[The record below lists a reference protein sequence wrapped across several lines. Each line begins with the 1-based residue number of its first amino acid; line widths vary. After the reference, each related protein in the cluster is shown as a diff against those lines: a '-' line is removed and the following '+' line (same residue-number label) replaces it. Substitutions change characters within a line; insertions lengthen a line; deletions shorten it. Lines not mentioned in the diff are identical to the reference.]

1 MLSRLNFKRCLR
13 NFSCADTRIAQR
25 EVILSK
31 KALRHAKPD
40 KFKNSNAFTLAELLV
55 SILII
60 SVILTLLAPVI
71 TKRAKESFTVNSSA
85 QYESRL
91 FLYDISD
98 SDCTDPADGTKSL
111 NCKFTTP
118 NDVEEISVVMVS
130 GGGGG
135 AGATNPT
142 VNTNQRAYAAS
153 TTVGSSQT
161 KEITITSGMKNVV
174 ISYLAGSGAGGGGG
188 AYDST
193 TGGAPT
199 SQADCDPFN
208 ALFIPA
214 EYNGSGGKN
223 TCVTKYNVGDT
234 YGPTIAISTATVT
247 AGSGALSGSC
257 NANECC
263 WRGTTSNNCTTSGSW
278 SGHLSIYSG
287 CTRTVCTWY
296 AANTSCQ
303 SWAPNGTS
311 AGDWRLPTQNEMK
324 GWANNIER
332 VSAYYGSDGLQLC
345 GSGSSSYGSVECTYT
360 NRCGGTGNGVCY
372 PGSVWSSPSGYGFYL
387 GSGSF
392 YGPYSYNAHGAF
404 SARCVL
410 EKGAQRFNSFAG
422 GGGGAGAYVKNYQ
435 IPNSVISS
443 NIGGKIVLYS
453 AAGGAGGSSASSSGS
468 SASNGSNGNTSY
480 IEVYSSDNVLKWGIR
495 ASGGYAGE
503 GASSSSYGEGGAERT
518 IASCQ
523 LYENGSWRSVNCT
536 GIGAKGLD
544 GTKVEN
550 ASSTNTATGGTGGG
564 SMYNTTVAQGGGVG
578 GSTSG
583 ANGYSGSVYGAGGGG
598 ATITFNSSNNV
609 TKGIGGNGANGVAEI
624 TYDLV
629 RQAAGGGG
637 GGGGAFI
644 RVEKIKVT
652 SGKEYTIKVASG
664 GAAGSVATKGS
675 DGGVTSATFDS
686 VTYTLSGGKGG
697 QIGTSSTDTSN
708 VIQGIGGLGGIVSSN
723 VSDTTNIEYKNGLK
737 GDDGNTYTTT
747 TGFVVSNGGNGG
759 TSGLDTK
766 GGCGG
771 LFIDSSICTN
781 TNVNGTSVNFVS
793 PNQIFDT
800 AQYGSAGAGGSGGG
814 WSEDT
819 FNYPNSG
826 GGSQGQSGYVYIN
839 WVKYKN

>member
-1 MLSRLNFKRCLR
+1 M
-13 NFSCADTRIAQR
+13 
-25 EVILSK
+25 K
-31 KALRHAKPD
+31 KQ
-40 KFKNSNAFTLAELLV
+40 NAFTLAELLV

-71 TKRAKESFTVNSSA
+71 TKRAKENISINGGSTNKINT
-85 QYESRL
+85 RL
-91 FLYDISD
+91 FIYNKSD
-98 SDCTDPADGTKSL
+98 S
-111 NCKFTTP
+111 NCS
-118 NDVEEISVVMVS
+118 EISGVNNSLSCNFTIPSGVNRINAIAVS

-135 AGATNPT
+135 AGATQPSIEYGKKLT
-142 VNTNQRAYAAS
+142 VANATAKTSKTQ
-153 TTVGSSQT
+153 
-161 KEITITSGMKNVV
+161 ELTITNGMKNIV
-174 ISYLAGSGAGGGGG
+174 ISELIGSGAGGGGASWISESSG
-188 AYDST
+188 
-193 TGGAPT
+193 PQ
-199 SQADCDPFN
+199 SQADCDPYN

-214 EYNGSGGKN
+214 AYNGTGGKN
-223 TCVTKYNVGDT
+223 LCATKFNAGDPK
-234 YGPTIAISTATVT
+234 GPTIPSIPTT
-247 AGSGALSGSC
+247 GALKYNIVRPNQSC
-257 NANECC
+257 TAQRCC
-263 WRGTTSNNCTTSGSW
+263 WSGGTTSSDCEIESGTVVQNYTN
-278 SGHLSIYSG
+278 YSS
-287 CTRTVCTWY
+287 CDRTVCTYW
-296 AANTSCQ
+296 AGVNLCLQ
-303 SWAPNGTS
+303 WAPEGTK
-311 AGDWRLPTQNEMK
+311 AGDWRLPTKEEASGWLANMSNISSTSLGPNGMQFCDSYRGKTNFLCKYLDNSCFGSFTDSCHPQAYWVRNEYLMTLK
-324 GWANNIER
+324 KTTG
-332 VSAYYGSDGLQLC
+332 VYPMYGESTGSVRCVYDGT
-345 GSGSSSYGSVECTYT
+345 GSGVQK
-360 NRCGGTGNGVCY
+360 
-372 PGSVWSSPSGYGFYL
+372 
-387 GSGSF
+387 
-392 YGPYSYNAHGAF
+392 F
-404 SARCVL
+404 SAL
-410 EKGAQRFNSFAG
+410 SG
-422 GGGGAGAYVKNYQ
+422 GGGGAGAYIKNYQ
-435 IPNSVISS
+435 IPNDVISS
-443 NIGGKIVLYS
+443 NIGGKIKLFS
-453 AAGGAGGSSASSSGS
+453 AAGGSGGNSASSQGS

-480 IEVYSSDNVLKWGIR
+480 IEIYDKDNVLKWGIR
-495 ASGGYAGE
+495 ALGGNYGY
-503 GASSSSYGEGGAERT
+503 GASSTDYGNGGAQT
-518 IASCQ
+518 SANSCQ
-523 LYENGSWRSVNCT
+523 LYENGIWKSINCT
-536 GIGAKGLD
+536 GVGIKGTN
-544 GTKVEN
+544 GNKVES
-550 ASSTNTATGGTGGG
+550 ASSTNTATGGSGGG
-564 SMYNTTVAQGGGVG
+564 SMYNSSTAIGGGSG
-578 GSTSG
+578 GSISS
-583 ANGYSGSVYGAGGGG
+583 ANGYNGSVYGAGGGG
-598 ATITFNSSNNV
+598 ATIVFDSSNNV

-800 AQYGSAGAGGSGGG
+800 AQYGAAGAGGSGGG

-839 WVKYKN
+839 WVKYKS

>member
-1 MLSRLNFKRCLR
+1 M
-13 NFSCADTRIAQR
+13 
-25 EVILSK
+25 K
-31 KALRHAKPD
+31 KQ
-40 KFKNSNAFTLAELLV
+40 NAFTLAELLV

-71 TKRAKESFTVNSSA
+71 TKRAKESFSVSSSREN
-85 QYESRL
+85 ESRL
-91 FLYDISD
+91 YLYDIND
-98 SDCTDPADGTKSL
+98 SDCTSSTDGTNSL
-111 NCKFTTP
+111 DCVFKVP
-118 NDVEEISVVMVS
+118 NNIEEISLVMVS

-142 VNTNQRAYAAS
+142 VNTNQKLTAANS
-153 TTVGSSQT
+153 SIGNSQT
-161 KEITITSGMKNVV
+161 KELTITSSMKNIVV
-174 ISYLAGSGAGGGGG
+174 SNLIGSGAGGGGASWG
-188 AYDST
+188 SS
-193 TGGAPT
+193 GGSGGGGGPQ
-199 SQADCDPFN
+199 SQADCDPYN

-214 EYNGSGGKN
+214 AYNGTGGKN
-223 TCVTKYNVGDT
+223 LCVTKYNVGDT
-234 YGPTIAISTATVT
+234 YGPTIASSTTTVT
-247 AGSGALSGSC
+247 TGSGSC
-257 NANECC
+257 SANECC
-263 WRGTTSNNCTTSGSW
+263 WRGTTSSPCTASGSW
-278 SGHLSIYSG
+278 SGHSTSYSG
-287 CTRTVCTWY
+287 CNRTVCTWY
-296 AANTSCQ
+296 AANASCQ

-311 AGDWRLPTQNEMK
+311 AGDWRLPTQNEMI

-345 GSGSSSYGSVECTYT
+345 DLGSSSYGSVRCSYYL
-360 NRCGGTGNGVCY
+360 NRCSGANGDDCFPY
-372 PGSVWSSPSGYGFYL
+372 YVWSSPSGYYFYL
-387 GSGSF
+387 NSRSFVGPNSDSGR
-392 YGPYSYNAHGAF
+392 YAV
-404 SARCVL
+404 SARCVM
-410 EKGAQRFNSFAG
+410 EKATGKVAALSG
-422 GGGGAGAYVKNYQ
+422 GGGGAGAYIKNYQ
-435 IPNSVISS
+435 IPNDVISS
-443 NIGGKIVLYS
+443 NIGGKIKLFS
-453 AAGGAGGSSASSSGS
+453 AAGGSGGSSASSSGS
-468 SASNGSNGNTSY
+468 SASNGTSGLASY
-480 IEVYSSDNVLKWGIR
+480 VEVYAPDGVTLVWGIR
-495 ASGGYAGE
+495 ASGGNYGYRATSTAAGN
-503 GASSSSYGEGGAERT
+503 GGAQT
-518 IASCQ
+518 SANSCQ
-523 LYENGSWRSVNCT
+523 LYENGVWRSINCT
-536 GIGAKGLD
+536 GVGIKGTN
-544 GTKVEN
+544 GNKVES
-550 ASSTNTATGGTGGG
+550 ASSTNTATGGSGGG
-564 SMYNTTVAQGGGVG
+564 SMYNSSTVIGGGSG
-578 GSTSG
+578 GSISS
-583 ANGYSGSVYGAGGGG
+583 ANGYNGSVYGAGGGG
-598 ATITFNSSNNV
+598 ATIVFDSSNNV

-664 GAAGSVATKGS
+664 GAAGSVATSGS
-675 DGGVTSATFDS
+675 DGGVTSVTFDS

-819 FNYPNSG
+819 FNYPNPG

>member
-111 NCKFTTP
+111 NCKFTAP

-153 TTVGSSQT
+153 TTLGSSQT
-161 KEITITSGMKNVV
+161 KEITITSGMKNVT

-234 YGPTIAISTATVT
+234 NGPTIASSTTTVT
-247 AGSGALSGSC
+247 AGSGSC
-257 NANECC
+257 SANECC
-263 WRGTTSNNCTTSGSW
+263 WTGYTVGICN
-278 SGHLSIYSG
+278 SGHPTSYSG
-287 CTRTVCTWY
+287 CYRTVCTWY
-296 AANTSCQ
+296 AANASCQ

-324 GWANNIER
+324 GWANNIGR
-332 VSAYYGSDGLQLC
+332 VSNFLGSDGLQLC
-345 GSGSSSYGSVECTYT
+345 DHGSTSYGSVRCDNT
-360 NRCGGTGNGVCY
+360 NRCGGAKGGHCY
-372 PGSVWSSPSGYGFYL
+372 PNYVWSSPSGYGFFL

-392 YGPYSYNAHGAF
+392 YGPYSYNAHGAL

-410 EKGAQRFNSFAG
+410 ESGAQRFNSFAG
-422 GGGGAGAYVKNYQ
+422 GGGGAGAYIKNYQ
-435 IPNSVISS
+435 IPNDVISS
-443 NIGGKIVLYS
+443 NIGGKIKLFS

-564 SMYNTTVAQGGGVG
+564 SMYNTTVAQGGGSG

-598 ATITFNSSNNV
+598 ATIVFDSSNNAV
-609 TKGIGGNGANGVAEI
+609 RGTGGRGANGVAEI
-624 TYDLV
+624 TYDV
-629 RQAAGGGG
+629 VYQGAAGGGG
-637 GGGGAFI
+637 GGGAY
-644 RVEKIKVT
+644 VELSDISVS
-652 SGKEYTIKVASG
+652 SGNTYTIKVGNGGSG
-664 GAAGSVATKGS
+664 GSISTKGS
-675 DGGVTSATFDS
+675 DGGESEIVFDS
-686 VTYTLSGGKGG
+686 ITYTLSGGKGG
-697 QIGTSSTDTSN
+697 QIGTSATSTTN
-708 VIQGIGGLGGIVSSN
+708 VIQGIGGSGGIVSSN

-819 FNYPNSG
+819 FNYPDSG

>member
-1 MLSRLNFKRCLR
+1 MTPIFLR
-13 NFSCADTRIAQR
+13 TFN
-25 EVILSK
+25 
-31 KALRHAKPD
+31 
-40 KFKNSNAFTLAELLV
+40 KFKHKKRAFTLAELLV

-71 TKRAKESFTVNSSA
+71 TKRAKESFSVSSSREN
-85 QYESRL
+85 ESRL
-91 FLYDISD
+91 YLYDIND
-98 SDCTDPADGTKSL
+98 SDCTSSTDGTNSL
-111 NCKFTTP
+111 DCVFKVP
-118 NDVEEISVVMVS
+118 NNIEEISLVMVS

-142 VNTNQRAYAAS
+142 ISYGQKILTSNPTI
-153 TTVGSSQT
+153 GSPQT
-161 KEITITSGMKNVV
+161 KTLTITSSMKNII
-174 ISYLAGSGAGGGGG
+174 ISYLSGSGAGGGGG

-193 TGGAPT
+193 SGGAPT

-214 EYNGSGGKN
+214 AYNGSGGKN
-223 TCVTKYNVGDT
+223 LCVTKYNVGDT
-234 YGPTIAISTATVT
+234 NGPTIASSVKTVNTGGATC
-247 AGSGALSGSC
+247 S
-257 NANECC
+257 ANECC
-263 WRGTTSNNCTTSGSW
+263 WKGGTSNTCTASGSW
-278 SGHLSIYSG
+278 SGHTTSYSG

-296 AANTSCQ
+296 AANSSCQ
-303 SWAPNGTS
+303 AWAPSGTS

-332 VSAYYGSDGLQLC
+332 VSTYLGSDGLQLC
-345 GSGSSSYGSVECTYT
+345 DYGSSSCGSVRCNYYS
-360 NRCGGTGNGVCY
+360 NRCSGAYDDNCY
-372 PGSVWSSPSGYGFYL
+372 PSDVWSSPSGYYFFL
-387 GSGSF
+387 SNGSF
-392 YGPYSYNAHGAF
+392 YGPNSSNARLAL

-410 EKGAQRFNSFAG
+410 ESGAQRFNSFAG
-422 GGGGAGAYVKNYQ
+422 GGGGAGAYIKNYQ
-435 IPNSVISS
+435 IPNDVISS
-443 NIGGKIVLYS
+443 NIGGKIKLFS
-453 AAGGAGGSSASSSGS
+453 AAGGSGGSSASSPDN
-468 SASNGSNGNTSY
+468 SASNGTNGSTSY
-480 IEVYSSDNVLKWGIR
+480 IEIYDKDNVLKWGIR
-495 ASGGYAGE
+495 ALGGNYGY
-503 GASSSSYGEGGAERT
+503 GASSTDYGNGGAQT
-518 IASCQ
+518 SANSCQ
-523 LYENGSWRSVNCT
+523 LYENGVWKSINCT
-536 GIGAKGLD
+536 GVGIKGTN
-544 GTKVEN
+544 GNKVES
-550 ASSTNTATGGTGGG
+550 ASSTNTATGGSGGG
-564 SMYNTTVAQGGGVG
+564 SMYNSSTVIGGGSG
-578 GSTSG
+578 GSISS
-583 ANGYSGSVYGAGGGG
+583 ANGYNGSVYGAGGGG
-598 ATITFNSSNNV
+598 ATIVFDSSNNV

-800 AQYGSAGAGGSGGG
+800 AQYGAAGAGGGGGG

>member
-111 NCKFTTP
+111 NCKFTAP

-153 TTVGSSQT
+153 TTLGSSQT
-161 KEITITSGMKNVV
+161 KEITITSGMKNVT

-214 EYNGSGGKN
+214 AYNGSGGKN

-234 YGPTIAISTATVT
+234 NGPTIASSVTTVNAGGAT
-247 AGSGALSGSC
+247 C
-257 NANECC
+257 YANECC
-263 WRGTTSNNCTTSGSW
+263 WRGTTARPCTASGSW
-278 SGHLSIYSG
+278 SGHSTSYSG
-287 CTRTVCTWY
+287 CTRTVCTWQ
-296 AANTSCQ
+296 AANSSCQ
-303 SWAPNGTS
+303 AWAPSGTS

-332 VSAYYGSDGLQLC
+332 VSNYLGSDGLQLC
-345 GSGSSSYGSVECTYT
+345 NNGSSPYGSVKCVYY
-360 NRCGGTGNGVCY
+360 NFRCSGAYDDNCY
-372 PGSVWSSPSGYGFYL
+372 PSHVWSSPSGYYFYL
-387 GSGSF
+387 SSRSFFGPNSGSAR
-392 YGPYSYNAHGAF
+392 NAH

-410 EKGAQRFNSFAG
+410 ESGLGSNTALSG
-422 GGGGAGAYVKNYQ
+422 GGGGAGAYIKNYQ
-435 IPNSVISS
+435 IPNDVISS
-443 NIGGKIVLYS
+443 NIGGKIKLFS
-453 AAGGAGGSSASSSGS
+453 AAGGAGGSSASSSGGN
-468 SASNGSNGNTSY
+468 ASNGSNGNTSY

-503 GASSSSYGEGGAERT
+503 GASSSNYGEGGAERT

-544 GTKVEN
+544 GTKAEN

-564 SMYNTTVAQGGGVG
+564 SMYNTTVAQGGGSG
-578 GSTSG
+578 GTTSSASGYNGST
-583 ANGYSGSVYGAGGGG
+583 YGAGGGG
-598 ATITFNSSNNV
+598 ATIVFDSSNNAV
-609 TKGIGGNGANGVAEI
+609 RGTGGRGANGVAEI
-624 TYDLV
+624 TYDII
-629 RQAAGGGG
+629 RQAAGGGA
-637 GGGGAFI
+637 GGGGAFV
-644 RVEKIKVT
+644 RADKIKVT
-652 SGKEYTIKVASG
+652 SGKEYIVKVASG
-664 GAAGSVATKGS
+664 GAAGSVASSGA
-675 DGGVTSATFDS
+675 DGGVSSVTFEG

-697 QIGTSSTDTSN
+697 SIGTSATDSDD
-708 VIQGIGGLGGIVSSN
+708 VIQGIGGEGGIVSSN
-723 VSDTTNIEYKNGLK
+723 VSDTSDVEYKNGLK
-737 GDDGNTYTTT
+737 GDDANTYTTDS
-747 TGFVVSNGGNGG
+747 GFIVSNGGNGG

-781 TNVNGTSVNFVS
+781 TNVNAAYVNFTA
-793 PNQIFDT
+793 PNQIYDT
-800 AQYGSAGAGGSGGG
+800 AQYGAAGAGGGGGG

-819 FNYPNSG
+819 LNYPNPG

>member
-71 TKRAKESFTVNSSA
+71 TKRAKESFSVSSSREN
-85 QYESRL
+85 ESRL
-91 FLYDISD
+91 YLYDIND
-98 SDCTDPADGTKSL
+98 SDCTSSTDGTNSL
-111 NCKFTTP
+111 DCVFKVP
-118 NDVEEISVVMVS
+118 NNIEEISLVMVS

-153 TTVGSSQT
+153 TTLGSSQT

-214 EYNGSGGKN
+214 AYNGSGGKN

-234 YGPTIAISTATVT
+234 NGPTIAISTATVT
-247 AGSGALSGSC
+247 AGSGSC
-257 NANECC
+257 SANECC
-263 WRGTTSNNCTTSGSW
+263 WRGTTSNHCTASGSW
-278 SGHLSIYSG
+278 SGHSTSYSG
-287 CTRTVCTWY
+287 CNRTVCTWA
-296 AANTSCQ
+296 AANASCQ

-332 VSAYYGSDGLQLC
+332 VSAYLGSDGLQLC
-345 GSGSSSYGSVECTYT
+345 DTGSFYYGSV
-360 NRCGGTGNGVCY
+360 RCNYASRCSGAHDGYCY
-372 PGSVWSSPSGYGFYL
+372 PLNVWSSPSGYNFYL
-387 GSGSF
+387 VNGSF
-392 YGPYSYNAHGAF
+392 GGPDSYNARDAF

-544 GTKVEN
+544 GTKAES

-564 SMYNTTVAQGGGVG
+564 SMYNTTVAQGGGSG
-578 GSTSG
+578 GTTSSASGYNGST
-583 ANGYSGSVYGAGGGG
+583 YGAGGGG
-598 ATITFNSSNNV
+598 ATITFNSSNNAV
-609 TKGIGGNGANGVAEI
+609 RGTGGRGANGVAEI
-624 TYDLV
+624 TYDII
-629 RQAAGGGG
+629 RQAAGGGA
-637 GGGGAFI
+637 GGGGAFV
-644 RVEKIKVT
+644 RADKIKVI
-652 SGKEYTIKVASG
+652 SGKEYIVKVASG
-664 GAAGSVATKGS
+664 GAAGSVASSGA
-675 DGGVTSATFDS
+675 DGGVSSVTFEG

-697 QIGTSSTDTSN
+697 SIGTSATDSDD

-723 VSDTTNIEYKNGLK
+723 VSDTSDVEYKNGLK
-737 GDDGNTYTTT
+737 GDDANTYTTDS
-747 TGFVVSNGGNGG
+747 GFIVSNGGNGG

-800 AQYGSAGAGGSGGG
+800 AQYGAAGAGGGGGG

-819 FNYPNSG
+819 LNYPNPG

>member
-31 KALRHAKPD
+31 KTLRHAKPD

-111 NCKFTTP
+111 NCKFTAP

-161 KEITITSGMKNVV
+161 KELTITSGMKNVT

-234 YGPTIAISTATVT
+234 YGPTIASSTTTVT
-247 AGSGALSGSC
+247 AGSGSC
-257 NANECC
+257 SANECC
-263 WRGTTSNNCTTSGSW
+263 WRGTTSNGCTASGSW
-278 SGHLSIYSG
+278 SGHSTSYSG
-287 CTRTVCTWY
+287 CTRTVCTWA
-296 AANTSCQ
+296 AANASCQ

-324 GWANNIER
+324 GWANNIGR
-332 VSAYYGSDGLQLC
+332 VSNFLGSDGLQLC
-345 GSGSSSYGSVECTYT
+345 DHGYSYYGSI
-360 NRCGGTGNGVCY
+360 RCSNYNYRCSGANDANCCPDG
-372 PGSVWSSPSGYGFYL
+372 VWSSPSGYNFLLNNGSFL
-387 GSGSF
+387 GPGSGSAR
-392 YGPYSYNAHGAF
+392 YAH

-410 EKGAQRFNSFAG
+410 ESGAQRFNSFAG

-435 IPNSVISS
+435 IPSDIVSS

-503 GASSSSYGEGGAERT
+503 GASSSSYGEGGAERS

-550 ASSTNTATGGTGGG
+550 ASSTNTATGGTGAG

-598 ATITFNSSNNV
+598 ATITFNSSNNAV
-609 TKGIGGNGANGVAEI
+609 RGTGGRGANGVAEI
-624 TYDLV
+624 TYDII
-629 RQAAGGGG
+629 RQAAGGGA
-637 GGGGAFI
+637 GGGGAFV
-644 RVEKIKVT
+644 RADKIKVI
-652 SGKEYTIKVASG
+652 SGKEYIVKVASG
-664 GAAGSVATKGS
+664 GAAGSVASSGA
-675 DGGVTSATFDS
+675 DGGVSSVTFEG

-697 QIGTSSTDTSN
+697 SIGTSATDSDD

-723 VSDTTNIEYKNGLK
+723 VSDTSDVEYKNGLK
-737 GDDGNTYTTT
+737 GDDANTYTTDS
-747 TGFVVSNGGNGG
+747 GFIVSNGGNGG

-771 LFIDSSICTN
+771 LFIDSTICTN
-781 TNVNGTSVNFVS
+781 TNVNAAYVNFTA
-793 PNQIFDT
+793 PNQIYDT
-800 AQYGSAGAGGSGGG
+800 AQYGSAGAGGGGGG

-819 FNYPNSG
+819 LNYPNPG

>member
-1 MLSRLNFKRCLR
+1 MSSIINYE
-13 NFSCADTRIAQR
+13 NYFS
-25 EVILSK
+25 
-31 KALRHAKPD
+31 
-40 KFKNSNAFTLAELLV
+40 KNTTAYKQKAFTLAELLV

-71 TKRAKESFTVNSSA
+71 TKRAKENISINGGSTNKINT
-85 QYESRL
+85 RL
-91 FLYDISD
+91 FIYNKSD
-98 SDCTDPADGTKSL
+98 S
-111 NCKFTTP
+111 NCS
-118 NDVEEISVVMVS
+118 EISGVNNSLSCNFTIPSGVNRINAIAVS

-135 AGATNPT
+135 AGATQPSIEYGKKLT
-142 VNTNQRAYAAS
+142 VANATPKTSKTQ
-153 TTVGSSQT
+153 
-161 KEITITSGMKNVV
+161 ELTITSGMSNVTV
-174 ISYLAGSGAGGGGG
+174 TELIGSGAGGGGASWG
-188 AYDST
+188 SS
-193 TGGAPT
+193 GGAPT

-214 EYNGSGGKN
+214 AYNGTGGKN
-223 TCVTKYNVGDT
+223 TCVTKYNVGDPN
-234 YGPTIAISTATVT
+234 GPDIASSVTIVDYVDLGRCPSSAS
-247 AGSGALSGSC
+247 
-257 NANECC
+257 CC
-263 WRGTTSNNCTTSGSW
+263 WKGTYTPCTGSGSW
-278 SGHLSIYSG
+278 NGHTTSYSG
-287 CTRTVCTWY
+287 CARTMCKWH
-296 AANTSCQ
+296 AANSSCQ
-303 SWAPNGTS
+303 AWAPGGTS
-311 AGDWRLPTQNEMK
+311 AGDWRLPTSNEME
-324 GWANNIER
+324 GWANNISK
-332 VSAYYGSDGLQLC
+332 VSTYLGSDGLQLC
-345 GSGSSSYGSVECTYT
+345 DSSSYSSYGSV
-360 NRCGGTGNGVCY
+360 RCHDNYSRCY
-372 PGSVWSSPSGYGFYL
+372 GARYDDCRPDYVWSATPRNGLYHYYNLVHGRFEGPTSGMTKI
-387 GSGSF
+387 
-392 YGPYSYNAHGAF
+392 AA

-410 EKGAQRFNSFAG
+410 ESGLSSNTVSSG
-422 GGGGAGAYVKNYQ
+422 GGGGAGAYIKNYQ
-435 IPNSVISS
+435 IPNDVISS
-443 NIGGKIVLYS
+443 NIGGKIKLFS
-453 AAGGAGGSSASSSGS
+453 AAGGSGGNSASSSGS
-468 SASNGSNGNTSY
+468 NASNGSNGNTSY
-480 IEVYSSDNVLKWGIR
+480 IEIYDKDNVLKWGIR
-495 ASGGYAGE
+495 ALGGNYGY
-503 GASSSSYGEGGAERT
+503 GASSTDYGNGGAQT
-518 IASCQ
+518 SANSCQ
-523 LYENGSWRSVNCT
+523 LYENGVWKSINCT
-536 GIGAKGLD
+536 GVGIKGTN
-544 GTKVEN
+544 GNKVES
-550 ASSTNTATGGTGGG
+550 ASSTNTATGGSGGG
-564 SMYNTTVAQGGGVG
+564 SMYNSSTVIGGGSG
-578 GSTSG
+578 GSISS
-583 ANGYSGSVYGAGGGG
+583 ANGYNGSVYGAGGGG
-598 ATITFNSSNNV
+598 ATIVFDSSNNV

-708 VIQGIGGLGGIVSSN
+708 VIQGIGGSGGIVSSN

-747 TGFVVSNGGNGG
+747 TGFIVSNGGNGG

-800 AQYGSAGAGGSGGG
+800 AQYGSAGAGGGGGG

-839 WVKYKN
+839 WVKYK